1 MSGHSKWAN
10 IKHRKAKQD
19 AKRSKAFTGIIK
31 NITMAARD
39 GGPDPNFNPN
49 LRLAIQNAKGVNM
62 PKDTIE
68 KAIKKGAG
76 GEGANLQNATYE
88 GYATG
93 GIAVFVEATT
103 DNPTRTVAN
112 VRAAFNKHNGNLGT
126 NGSLSF
132 IFDQKGIF
140 EINKSAIARFSQ
152 DEFELELIEM
162 GAEDIDWEED
172 MVVVTSAFEDF
183 GKMQKS
189 FEEKNIEV
197 ASAKLER
204 IPKSTSTLDTE
215 TALKVFKLIEKLEE
229 DDDVTMVYHNLELT
243 EELEKEL
250 EKE

>member
-76 GEGANLQNATYE
+76 GEGAKLQYVTYE
-88 GYATG
+88 GYASG

-112 VRAAFNKHNGNLGT
+112 VRAAFNKFNGNLGT

-140 EINKSAIARFSQ
+140 EINLAAIAGR
-152 DEFELELIEM
+152 DKEEFELELIEM
-162 GAEDIDWEED
+162 GAEDIEWEDEI
-172 MVVVTSAFEDF
+172 VEVTSSFEDF
-183 GKMQKS
+183 GKMQKA
-189 FEEKNIEV
+189 FEDNKVEV

-204 IPKSTSTLDTE
+204 IPKSTTALDTE
-215 TALKVFKLIEKLEE
+215 TALKVFKLIDKLEE

-243 EELEKEL
+243 DELEKEL

>member
-31 NITMAARD
+31 SITMAARD
-39 GGPDPNFNPN
+39 GGGDPNFNPS

-76 GEGANLQNATYE
+76 GEGANLQNVTYE

-93 GIAVFVEATT
+93 GIAIFVEATT

-112 VRAAFNKHNGNLGT
+112 VRAAFNKYNGNLGT

-140 EINKSAIARFSQ
+140 EIDINKISGKDK
-152 DEFELELIEM
+152 DEFELELIEI
-162 GAEDIDWEED
+162 GAEDIDWGDETIEI
-172 MVVVTSAFEDF
+172 TSSFEDF
-183 GKMQKS
+183 GKMQKE
-189 FEEKNIEV
+189 FEERKIEV
-197 ASAKLER
+197 QSAKLER
-204 IPKSTSTLDTE
+204 IPKSTNVLDTE
-215 TALKVFKLIEKLEE
+215 TALKVFRLIDKLED

-243 EELEKEL
+243 DELEKE
-250 EKE
+250 